1 MALSVKPDDVN
12 PTRRSL
18 LERVRNWD
26 DHVSWEV
33 FMKTYSPL
41 VYSVALKAGLTHA
54 EADDAVQETMI
65 SIAKNIREFH
75 HDPAIG
81 KFRNWVIKT
90 TTFRVG
96 DQLRKRK
103 KLPTPRT
110 RTRDEDRTATIDRV
124 PDPVSLDVEKMCE
137 IEWEKHIRDL
147 AVEKLKIKIRPKHFQ
162 ILDMYVLKEW
172 PPAKVAKTA
181 GVSTAFVYLVGHRVK
196 KLLIKEAEELKKQA
210 I

>member
-1 MALSVKPDDVN
+1 MALSVKPDDLYA
-12 PTRRSL
+12 TRRSL
-18 LERVRNWD
+18 IDRVKNWD
-26 DHVSWEV
+26 DQVSWKL
-33 FMKTYSPL
+33 FMDTYSPL
-41 VYSVALKAGLTHA
+41 VYSVAFKAGLTNA

-75 HDPAIG
+75 YDPAIG

-103 KLPTPRT
+103 KLPPPRS
-110 RTRDEDRTATIDRV
+110 RTRDDNTTATIDRL
-124 PDPVSLDVEKMCE
+124 PDPASLNLERMCE
-137 IEWEKHIRDL
+137 LEWEKHIRDL
-147 AVEKLKIKIRPKHFQ
+147 AVEKLKNKIRPKHFQ

-172 PPAKVAKTA
+172 APARVAKTA
-181 GVSTAFVYLVGHRVK
+181 GVSVAFVYLIGHRVK
-196 KLLIKEAEELKKQA
+196 KLLIKEAEELKKQT